1 MPTPDSPLARHAA
14 TPHELYDRL
23 GAERGAHPFLVFRD
37 GDGRQVLF
45 VLDEERSRVSIG
57 RNEANDVSL
66 GWDSEVSRLHAEL
79 ERIGGEWTVAD
90 DGLSRNGSYVNEERV
105 TGRRRLRDGDVV
117 RLGRT
122 AIAFRVPDDA
132 DSRPTS
138 PAGSRV
144 AVPHLS
150 PGQRRVLVALCRPYK
165 DTHMAAPATNQQIAD
180 ELFLSVDAVKA
191 NLRALFA
198 AFGVDHLPQNQK
210 RSVLAIRAMQ
220 LGVVSSRDFE
230 A

>member
-1 MPTPDSPLARHAA
+1 MPTPDSPLAPHAA

-37 GDGRQVLF
+37 GAGEQVLF
-45 VLDEERSRVSIG
+45 VLSEGRSRVSIG
-57 RNEANDVSL
+57 RNEANDVAL

-79 ERIGGEWTVAD
+79 ERIGGEWAVAD
-90 DGLSRNGSYVNEERV
+90 DGLSRNHSYVNEERV
-105 TGRRRLRDGDVV
+105 TGRRRLRDGDVL

-122 AIAFRVPDDA
+122 AIAFRVPDHT

-144 AVPHLS
+144 AVPGLS

-165 DTHMAAPATNQQIAD
+165 DTQMAAPATNQQIAAD
-180 ELFLSVDAVKA
+180 LFLSVDAVKA

-198 AFGVDHLPQNQK
+198 AFGVHHLPQNQK
-210 RSVLAIRAMQ
+210 RSVLAIRAQ
-220 LGVVSSRDFE
+220 QAGVVSGRDFE
-230 A
+230 S

>member
-14 TPHELYDRL
+14 TAHELYDRL

-37 GDGRQVLF
+37 GEGRQVLF
-45 VLDEERSRVSIG
+45 VLSEARTRVSIG
-57 RNEANDVSL
+57 RNEANDVAL

-105 TGRRRLRDGDVV
+105 AGRRRLRDGDIV

-122 AIAFRVPDDA
+122 AIAFRVPDHA

-138 PAGSRV
+138 PAGSGV
-144 AVPHLS
+144 AVPKLS
-150 PGQRRVLVALCRPYK
+150 PGQRRVLVALCRPFK

-180 ELFLSVDAVKA
+180 ELYLSIDAVKA

-220 LGVVSSRDFE
+220 AGVVSGRDYE
-230 A
+230 R

>member
-45 VLDEERSRVSIG
+45 VLGLERSRVSIG

-105 TGRRRLRDGDVV
+105 TG
-117 RLGRT
+117 GRT

-220 LGVVSSRDFE
+220 LGVVSSRDLE
-230 A
+230 T